1 MPPVLNILGSGIYMA
16 LISVIA
22 KKALGHESD
31 L

>member
-1 MPPVLNILGSGIYMA
+1 MPPVFNILGSDIYMA